1 MYVVCLDLEGVLVP
15 EIWINVALKTGIEE
29 LKLTTRDISDYDVL
43 MKKRIGILDEHKLKL
58 KDIQDV
64 IDTMDPLVGAMDFIE
79 KLRENTQV
87 VILSDTF
94 RQFAKPLMKKLAWPT
109 IFCNDLIVNSSD
121 QITGYKLRQKD
132 GKKFAV
138 QGFHSMGLKVAASGD
153 SYNDLSMIR
162 EAEGGVLF
170 CPPEQIVLDNPD
182 IPVAH
187 NYEELYRHLANIISE

>member
-1 MYVVCLDLEGVLVP
+1 
-15 EIWINVALKTGIEE
+15 
-29 LKLTTRDISDYDVL
+29 
-43 MKKRIGILDEHKLKL
+43 MKRRIGILDEHNLKL

-64 IDTMDPLVGAMDFIE
+64 IDTMEPLVGAMDFIE

-109 IFCNDLIVNSSD
+109 IFCNDLTVNSSD

-138 QGFHSMGLKVAASGD
+138 KGFHSMGLKVAASGD
-153 SYNDLSMIR
+153 SYNDLSMIK
-162 EAEGGVLF
+162 EADGGVLF
-170 CPPEQIVLDNPD
+170 CPPEQILLDNPD

-187 NYEELYRHLANIISE
+187 NYEELYRQISRIIEE

>member
-43 MKKRIGILDEHKLKL
+43 MKRRIGILDEHNLKL

-64 IDTMDPLVGAMDFIE
+64 IDTMEPLVGAMDFIE

-109 IFCNDLIVNSSD
+109 IFCNDLTVNSSD

-138 QGFHSMGLKVAASGD
+138 KGFHSMGLKVAASGD
-153 SYNDLSMIR
+153 SYNDLSMIK
-162 EAEGGVLF
+162 EADGGVLF
-170 CPPEQIVLDNPD
+170 CPPEQILLDNPD

-187 NYEELYRHLANIISE
+187 NYEELYRQISRIIEE